1 MNREHDI
8 GTENQRVS
16 KRHNVRIRVVFDDS
30 VNFNCAA
37 TLNLSR
43 EGALLSSEIPLEC
56 GTRITMIPL
65 TEDERED
72 DALSLL
78 EFSGEVVRS
87 FEDIMV
93 SAYAK
98 DRFRM
103 GIRLDV
109 DEDQQAALS
118 QFIDNK
124 VH

>member
-1 MNREHDI
+1 MDGEHDI
-8 GTENQRVS
+8 GTENQRIS
-16 KRHNVRIRVVFDDS
+16 QRHNVRIRVVFDDS

-37 TLNLSR
+37 TLNLSK
-43 EGALLSSEIPLEC
+43 EGALLSSEVPLEC
-56 GTRITMIPL
+56 GTRVTLIPL
-65 TEDERED
+65 PENERED

-78 EFSGEVVRS
+78 EFTGEVVRS

-118 QFIDNK
+118 KYIEKK

>member
-1 MNREHDI
+1 MDNPIDI
-8 GTENQRVS
+8 DRDYDRISE
-16 KRHNVRIRVVFDDS
+16 RHNVRIRVVFDDT

-37 TLNLSR
+37 TLNISQ
-43 EGALLSSEIPLEC
+43 EGALLSSEVPLER
-56 GTRITMIPL
+56 GTRITLIPL
-65 TEDERED
+65 PEDEIEE
-72 DALSLL
+72 DALNLL
-78 EFSGEVVRS
+78 EFTGEVVRS

-109 DEDQQAALS
+109 DEAQRQALS
-118 QFIDNK
+118 DFIEKK